1 MCCTPHS
8 SSPLLSKGHL
18 RERTSHLCRD
28 ISPPQEPVGKCS
40 SPQCHDIVSLPLS
53 WDRGQCQHGSS
64 KAARSCTGRATASIS
79 RGAILRLLQKTGMV
93 RCLIKYVPPSAGAL
107 QQP

>member
-1 MCCTPHS
+1 MLHPSFITTPALQRHPRGRALISAGTFPLPRSLLES
-8 SSPLLSKGHL
+8 SAH
-18 RERTSHLCRD
+18 
-28 ISPPQEPVGKCS
+28 
-40 SPQCHDIVSLPLS
+40 HDAMTSLPPS
-53 WDRGQCQHGSS
+53 WDRGQCQRGSS

-79 RGAILRLLQKTGMV
+79 MGAVLGLLQKTGMV